1 MAEAQGGRRNS
12 SAESL
17 LPDAEPPVDGA
28 VGSILQVD
36 MDVGE
41 EIAQEDS
48 ARRKTHDG
56 DTINSTR
63 SLYATDI
70 IYEVENGRTYCGEY
84 YMPIDEAEMERL
96 QLQHQVFLRLSGGVL
111 TSVPLEDPTKILDI
125 GTGKGDWAMAIADMY
140 PEAEVIGT
148 DIAKVQPTAVPPN
161 CFFEIDDAEDESG
174 WTFAEDD
181 FDLIHFRGMSGAF
194 QDWNH
199 MYAEVLSHLKPGGWI
214 EILDFD
220 EHKGML
226 SRFDPDSDLV
236 KFFRAIGE
244 ASIKSGRPRTVNHM
258 DPERLEAAGFE
269 EVSVIDYDIPFGPWP
284 EDKENKF
291 LGKLF
296 FTTSIASIEALS
308 LRVLT
313 KYAGWNADEVK
324 AMRELVENDL
334 TTFVKDKEK
343 VDGCI
348 VKLKVLRARKP
359 QDESDFGTKLVVDDG
374 E

>member
-1 MAEAQGGRRNS
+1 MAEAQDGRRNS
-12 SAESL
+12 STENL
-17 LPDAEPPVDGA
+17 LSDAEPPVDGA
-28 VGSILQVD
+28 AGSILQVD

-41 EIAQEDS
+41 EIAPEDS
-48 ARRKTHDG
+48 APRKTHDG

-111 TSVPLEDPTKILDI
+111 TSIPLDDPTKILDI
-125 GTGKGDWAMAIADMY
+125 GTGKGDWAMAIADLY

-199 MYAEVLSHLKPGGWI
+199 MYAEVLSHLKPGGWL

-226 SRFDPDSDLV
+226 SRFEPDSDLV

-244 ASIKSGRPRTVNHM
+244 ASIKSGRPRTVSHM
-258 DPERLEAAGFE
+258 DPERLVAAGFE
-269 EVSVIDYDIPFGPWP
+269 EVSVIDYDIPFGSWP

-296 FTTSIASIEALS
+296 FTTSIAGIEALS

-313 KYAGWNADEVK
+313 KFAGWNADEVK

-334 TTFVKDKEK
+334 TAFIKDKEK

-359 QDESDFGTKLVVDDG
+359 QDESDFGSKLVVDDG